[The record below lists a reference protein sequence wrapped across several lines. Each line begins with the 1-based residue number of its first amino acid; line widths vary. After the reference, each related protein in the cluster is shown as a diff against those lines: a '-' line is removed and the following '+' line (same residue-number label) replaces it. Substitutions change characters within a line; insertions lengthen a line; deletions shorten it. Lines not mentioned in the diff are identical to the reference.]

1 MHAKH
6 PRLAT
11 TLVVISMLLASSAT
25 LISTPDTLLYAQDSS
40 ASLHSYESARASS
53 GRSIGTPWA
62 THPAT
67 LTTTPTGI
75 NPSSDAPSAETTP
88 VAEAEVAGSGWDSAS
103 VTFQGERHEVLIYR
117 PAGYPDAAPYPVV
130 YLLHGWGMRP
140 EMWQRASVEQQA
152 DAAATLVVAVEGDDW
167 DIAPSWYSRQTQ
179 LPWPAGA
186 DWRVAFYDWFFAGAV
201 PWVEATYP
209 TRRDAGGRAIAGFS
223 MGGKGAV
230 SLAGHRPD
238 LFCAV
243 AEFGG
248 VMDLRDYSADFEI
261 PAVYG
266 PLGENELRYAADSPV
281 ELAPNLKGLSIT
293 LLHGAEDF
301 YVHFEQSR
309 KMHQALNDLGY
320 AHVWQE
326 LPGLGHEVSA
336 AEIALAF
343 ARFAASFQAPY
354 HPPVAWRYRFADA
367 RSRQIYDTTL
377 TKTDPLTWTEVLD
390 MTPQGLTGF
399 SGDAF
404 QITTPPWYTPLASYQ
419 IALTG
424 RSGAAAPPRIVL
436 ADGQGRLTMALPAG
450 RWQVSIAPQPATP
463 TPTIIYMPTVFVTAT
478 ATTGSMPIATAP
490 STGTTLPEQVYIP
503 NISK

>member
-1 MHAKH
+1 LGLVLWLLVPGIGWHA
-6 PRLAT
+6 
-11 TLVVISMLLASSAT
+11 
-25 LISTPDTLLYAQDSS
+25 
-40 ASLHSYESARASS
+40 
-53 GRSIGTPWA
+53 GRSSDLDDGFGVAI
-62 THPAT
+62 
-67 LTTTPTGI
+67 TPTATAAPI
-75 NPSSDAPSAETTP
+75 DA
-88 VAEAEVAGSGWDSAS
+88 GWDDTS

-130 YLLHGWGMRP
+130 YLLHGHGESPASWRRP
-140 EMWQRASVEQQA
+140 DVEQQA
-152 DAAATLVVAVEGDDW
+152 DTYRVLVVAVEGDNPA
-167 DIAPSWYSRQTQ
+167 IMPSWYSRQTQ

-243 AEFGG
+243 ASFGG
-248 VMDLRDYSADFEI
+248 VMDLRDYSTALPEI
-261 PAVYG
+261 DVARVYG
-266 PLGENELRYAADSPV
+266 PLDQYAIRYAADSPV
-281 ELAPNLKGLSIT
+281 ELAPNLKGLNLTI
-293 LLHGAEDF
+293 LHGAEDTLIDKQ
-301 YVHFEQSR
+301 QSR

-463 TPTIIYMPTVFVTAT
+463 TPAALPAPTDAPMPRAVTGPAAT
-478 ATTGSMPIATAP
+478 SAPAAPTSQAEMSATLGSGGELQRRLLWGLVACGSLVLIGLMLLAR
-490 STGTTLPEQVYIP
+490 SRSL
-503 NISK
+503 